1 MEIELKYAVDDI
13 STAERILEDEYIKSV
28 EESRTD
34 EELKAIYFDTDDY
47 ILFRNDIAFRI
58 RKEGQKVVASLKW
71 NGKCSGALH
80 SREELNINLGEGDCP
95 EMPDPGVFSESETG
109 KELMELLKDKTLGG
123 IMKVYVSRKTVR
135 VDTGEGIFEIAL
147 DNGKIVAG
155 SGTCPV
161 CEMEIELYSGN
172 QEEMLKLGEKLQQKY
187 DLEPEKRSKYAR
199 GLALLGKI

>member
-1 MEIELKYAVDDI
+1 
-13 STAERILEDEYIKSV
+13 
-28 EESRTD
+28 
-34 EELKAIYFDTDDY
+34 
-47 ILFRNDIAFRI
+47 
-58 RKEGQKVVASLKW
+58 
-71 NGKCSGALH
+71 
-80 SREELNINLGEGDCP
+80 
-95 EMPDPGVFSESETG
+95 MPDPGVFSESETG
-109 KELMELLKDKTLGG
+109 KALMELLKDKTLGG

-155 SGTCPV
+155 GGTCPV